1 MRWCLACTVLATAL
15 LAGCGRPAPAPA
27 GEVPRVATSIAPF
40 GHFLERV
47 AGGAAAVT
55 VLVPQGQAAETFQV
69 LPRQMEELSRAEVYF
84 LAGLPFEEALA
95 GKLRGMPGAPKIID
109 LREHV
114 DLLHFDCEHGDDG
127 HGHDH
132 AHEGPDPHYWMDP
145 LRVKRVASAME
156 AALAGA
162 FPEHA
167 AAFAKNRAALDAE
180 LDAVHARVAETLA
193 PFRGAVM
200 HVYHPAFGYFCERYG
215 LVQEALESA
224 GKTPG
229 ARRINELAESMKA
242 AGVPAVFTQPQFT
255 QGEAAALAAAV
266 GARLVTLDD
275 LAPDYAANLERIAGA
290 LAEGLKR

>member
-1 MRWCLACTVLATAL
+1 
-15 LAGCGRPAPAPA
+15 
-27 GEVPRVATSIAPF
+27 VATSIAPF

-84 LAGLPFEEALA
+84 LAGMPFEETLA
-95 GKLRGMPGAPKIID
+95 GKLRGMPGAPKIVD

-114 DLLHFDCEHGDDG
+114 DLLYFDCEHGEDG

-132 AHEGPDPHYWMDP
+132 SHEGPDPHYWMDP
-145 LRVKRVASAME
+145 LRVKRVAAAME
-156 AALAGA
+156 AALAEA
-162 FPEHA
+162 FPAHA
-167 AAFAKNRAALDAE
+167 ADFARNRAALDAE
-180 LDAVHARVAETLA
+180 LDAVHVRVAETLA